1 MIDTHCHLLNDA
13 LADRVPSVISQARAA
28 GVGALITVGTTTADS
43 LASAELAGRHPEVW
57 STAGVH
63 PLHAL
68 DPRDWDEMR
77 RAGAHPR
84 CVAWGELGL
93 DRHYPSPTQ
102 DEQRPVLEE
111 QLALVATWNHEL
123 GAKPVVVHCRR
134 AVADLLPILASSGLP
149 RDRFVFH
156 CFTEGPDE
164 ARAVLDFGA
173 WISFTGVV
181 TFRSAPEVQRAAML
195 VPMDRLMCET
205 DAPYLA
211 PEPVRGTRPCTPA
224 MVMHV
229 ARHLAVLRNMPWEDF
244 ERTVDANACRFF
256 GLPEGCGR

>member
-84 CVAWGELGL
+84 
-93 DRHYPSPTQ
+93 
-102 DEQRPVLEE
+102 
-111 QLALVATWNHEL
+111 
-123 GAKPVVVHCRR
+123 
-134 AVADLLPILASSGLP
+134 
-149 RDRFVFH
+149 
-156 CFTEGPDE
+156 
-164 ARAVLDFGA
+164 
-173 WISFTGVV
+173 
-181 TFRSAPEVQRAAML
+181 
-195 VPMDRLMCET
+195 
-205 DAPYLA
+205 
-211 PEPVRGTRPCTPA
+211 
-224 MVMHV
+224 
-229 ARHLAVLRNMPWEDF
+229 
-244 ERTVDANACRFF
+244 
-256 GLPEGCGR
+256 

>member
-1 MIDTHCHLLNDA
+1 
-13 LADRVPSVISQARAA
+13 
-28 GVGALITVGTTTADS
+28 
-43 LASAELAGRHPEVW
+43 
-57 STAGVH
+57 
-63 PLHAL
+63 
-68 DPRDWDEMR
+68 
-77 RAGAHPR
+77 
-84 CVAWGELGL
+84 
-93 DRHYPSPTQ
+93 
-102 DEQRPVLEE
+102 VLEE

-229 ARHLAVLRNMPWEDF
+229 ARHLAVLRNVPWEDF